1 MRSPIT
7 IPFHKV
13 FLEVI
18 LKNSS
23 LNYYFFFLF
32 ANLLIFWALYI
43 FFSFFVIAT
52 CSCNFNY
59 YYLII
64 IFFTKASTQISS
76 NSKWSE
82 TFSSFQKRHLKN
94 ENYSI
99 NSEIS
104 VHRNL
109 TSVYFSNL
117 LMTLFTKVYLGLPT
131 SSPLSPSFIASS
143 LQGPLECKIRTKYQ
157 HFPELFITVGK
168 PTVDN
173 QNLGLPHRC
182 IPQLV
187 NSQTQSNL
195 ANSFFSEWNHMW
207 SSRCITAT

>member
-1 MRSPIT
+1 M
-7 IPFHKV
+7 
-13 FLEVI
+13 
-18 LKNSS
+18 
-23 LNYYFFFLF
+23 
-32 ANLLIFWALYI
+32 
-43 FFSFFVIAT
+43 
-52 CSCNFNY
+52 
-59 YYLII
+59 I
-64 IFFTKASTQISS
+64 IFFPFCKPFDILSTIHFLFIFLSLLPGPVILITITLSLISS
-76 NSKWSE
+76 NS
-82 TFSSFQKRHLKN
+82 SFQEVHLKN
-94 ENYSI
+94 ENYSM

-109 TSVYFSNL
+109 TSIYFSNL

-131 SSPLSPSFIASS
+131 SSPLSPSFIANS

-173 QNLGLPHRC
+173 QNLPHRC

-187 NSQTQSNL
+187 NTQTQRNL